1 MIQQH
6 VCSISKGDDSMKIK
20 LTARGYNSNS
30 GTIATQMFETSV
42 TPQTLGYVTGKLIYT
57 IESSGFRIDTHEV
70 YLAFMKS
77 ISRLD
82 LGILSDRYFP
92 VFSNK
97 KFGDNIK
104 ITISLA
110 KNI

>member
-1 MIQQH
+1 
-6 VCSISKGDDSMKIK
+6 MKIK
-20 LTARGYNSNS
+20 LTAKGYNSNS
-30 GTIATQMFETSV
+30 GTIATQTLETCV
-42 TPQTLGYVTGKLIYT
+42 TPETVGYVTGKLIYT

-70 YLAFMKS
+70 YLDFMKS
-77 ISRLD
+77 ISRLN

-92 VFSNK
+92 VLSNK

-110 KNI
+110 NNI